1 MLKKNKMV
9 STSKKFSYH
18 PLVSIVLPVFNGER
32 FLRQALDSIMAQT
45 FTDFELCIS
54 DNASTDS
61 TNDICNEYTKKYPC
75 ITYHRQ
81 LKNIGIFRNLEWL
94 IKQAKGKYLLLIG
107 DDDIY
112 EPNCLALYVQK
123 MQANKDVIL
132 VYSDYGWIDVSG
144 ARCKSGLKIFMS
156 AEDSIFDNLASFIRA
171 RIILPLAMGLY
182 RTSIARQALPFPIFG
197 NYYKNFLGGRDIG
210 FMWKILT
217 KGRVDS
223 VNKVLFYYRNKD
235 RGYVVLESWGKNSLL
250 NQWRI
255 IYLNWIILTQ
265 HALKE
270 INLAN
275 INIIQKIYL
284 SIFAIIMFILEYS
297 LITVIN
303 RLKFLFRKK
312 SIIKS

>member
-1 MLKKNKMV
+1 M
-9 STSKKFSYH
+9 SATSKKFKH
-18 PLVSIVLPVFNGER
+18 QPLVTIVLPVFNGEK

-45 FTDFELCIS
+45 FIDFELCIS

-61 TNDICNEYTKKYPC
+61 TKDICNEYAKKYPC

-81 LKNIGIFRNLEWL
+81 LENIGIFRNLEWL
-94 IKQAKGKYLLLIG
+94 IKKAKGEYLLLIG

-123 MQANKDVIL
+123 MQANKNVIL
-132 VYSDYGWIDVSG
+132 VYSDYGWVQASG
-144 ARCKSGLKIFMS
+144 ARYKSGLKIFMR
-156 AEDSIFDNLASFIRA
+156 AEDSIFNNLASFIRA
-171 RIILPLAMGLY
+171 RIVLPLAMGLY

-197 NYYKNFLGGRDIG
+197 NYYKDFLGGRDIG

-235 RGYVVLESWGKNSLL
+235 RSYVALEGLGKNSLL
-250 NQWRI
+250 NQFRI

-284 SIFAIIMFILEYS
+284 SIFAIIMFIMEYS
-297 LITVIN
+297 LIPLIN
-303 RLKFLFRKK
+303 RLRFLFKNQP
-312 SIIKS
+312 

>member
-1 MLKKNKMV
+1 MV
-9 STSKKFSYH
+9 TTSEKFSYQ
-18 PLVSIVLPVFNGER
+18 PLVSIVLPVFNGEK
-32 FLRQALDSIMAQT
+32 FLCQALDSIMAQT

-61 TNDICNEYTKKYPC
+61 TKDICNEYAKKYSC
-75 ITYHRQ
+75 ITYYRQ
-81 LKNIGIFRNLEWL
+81 LENVGIFRNLEWL
-94 IKQAKGKYLLLIG
+94 IKQAKGEYLLLIG

-132 VYSDYGWIDVSG
+132 VYSDYGWVDVSG
-144 ARCKSGLKIFMS
+144 ARYKSGLKIFMS
-156 AEDSIFDNLASFIRA
+156 AKNSISDNLALFIRA

-182 RTSIARQALPFPIFG
+182 KTSIAQQALPFPIFG
-197 NYYKNFLGGRDIG
+197 NYYKDFLGGRDIG

-235 RGYVVLESWGKNSLL
+235 RSYVALEGLGKNSLL
-250 NQWRI
+250 NQFRI

-284 SIFAIIMFILEYS
+284 SIFAIIMFFMEYS
-297 LITVIN
+297 LIPLIN
-303 RLKFLFRKK
+303 RLLFLFKNQP
-312 SIIKS
+312 

>member
-1 MLKKNKMV
+1 MV
-9 STSKKFSYH
+9 ATSKKFKH
-18 PLVSIVLPVFNGER
+18 QPLVTIVLPVFNGEK
-32 FLRQALDSIMAQT
+32 FLREFLDSIMAQT
-45 FTDFELCIS
+45 FNDFELCIS

-61 TNDICNEYTKKYPC
+61 TKDICNEYAKKYSC

-81 LKNIGIFRNLEWL
+81 SENIGIFQNLEWL
-94 IKQAKGKYLLLIG
+94 IKQAKGEFLMLTG
-107 DDDIY
+107 DDDVY
-112 EPNCLALYVQK
+112 EPNCLSLYVQR

-132 VYSDYGWIDVSG
+132 VYSNYEWIDISG
-144 ARCKSGLKIFMS
+144 NRYKSGLKIFMR

-171 RIILPLAMGLY
+171 RIVLPLAMGLY

-197 NYYKNFLGGRDIG
+197 NYYKDFLGGRDIG

-235 RGYVVLESWGKNSLL
+235 RGYIVLESWGKNSLL
-250 NQWRI
+250 NQCRI

-270 INLAN
+270 INSAN

-297 LITVIN
+297 LIPLIN
-303 RLKFLFRKK
+303 RLKFLFR
-312 SIIKS
+312 